1 MGEKCRRE
9 PSNPGSSRPDSSRPG
24 WSRRDFLRVGGGCVA
39 HMLAAGVVPG
49 RLLGASGP
57 GQVIPT
63 VAGRPVRPIAQE
75 AWGTLYRV
83 AEGVYGMV
91 SNPFAEGDAGRFTL
105 CNGGLVAGTEGVLM
119 VEAFATAEGARWMSD
134 QAETLSGLRP
144 THQVVTHYHRDHSDG
159 LGGAEGTSEQP
170 IAILSTAGT
179 RDLIE
184 AGWREADS
192 AGGRPLPE
200 GALPPAGGEHELDL
214 GGVVARVHSRGGHTP
229 SDVTVEVESGG
240 ERVVFCG
247 DLVWKDMFPNF
258 VDAQPGRLM
267 ESVRALGSD
276 AGTVFVPGHGELA
289 GGVDMERYRS
299 VLEHLEG
306 YARMAAGVGTPAEAA
321 AAEYAIP
328 EEFGEWFR
336 FSRRYNQLAIEAWYR
351 ELAPDA

>member
-1 MGEKCRRE
+1 MEQKSNRE
-9 PSNPGSSRPDSSRPG
+9 PSNPGSSGPE
-24 WSRRDFLRVGGGCVA
+24 WSRRGFLRVGGGCVA
-39 HMLAAGVVPG
+39 HLLAAGVLPG
-49 RLLGASGP
+49 RLLGALGH

-63 VAGRPVRPIAQE
+63 IGGRQIRPVTQE

-134 QAETLSGLRP
+134 QAEALSGLRP
-144 THQVVTHYHRDHSDG
+144 THQVVTHYHRDHTDG
-159 LGGAEGTSEQP
+159 LGGAQATP
-170 IAILSTAGT
+170 DRPVAILSTAGT

-200 GALPPAGGEHELDL
+200 GALPPWGGDHELDL
-214 GGVVARVHSRGGHTP
+214 GGVVARIHSRGGHTP

-267 ESVRALGSD
+267 DSVRALGSD
-276 AGTVFVPGHGELA
+276 PGTVFVPGHGELA
-289 GGVDMERYRS
+289 SGSDMERYRS

-306 YARMAAGVGTPAEAA
+306 YARMAAEAGTPAEAA
-321 AAEYAIP
+321 ASAYAIP

-336 FSRRYNQLAIEAWYR
+336 FSQRYNQLAVEAWYR